1 MGNFAL
7 PFCHFFPHYI
17 RVKKFFCEDIS
28 VEFEFK
34 SEKFKGCVDL
44 LEVIS
49 NLDLSGNT
57 TEFKTFT
64 AKEFSIHFKMFV
76 LLKYSTGLI
85 RITLHGSV
93 LSASSF
99 H

>member
-1 MGNFAL
+1 M
-7 PFCHFFPHYI
+7 
-17 RVKKFFCEDIS
+17 
-28 VEFEFK
+28 EFEFK

-44 LEVIS
+44 LAVIS

-57 TEFKTFT
+57 TEIKSFT
-64 AKEFSIHFKMFV
+64 AKEFSIHVKMFL

-93 LSASSF
+93 LNASSF